1 VHIFA
6 KEHRACAPEALMI
19 SVLSKLQTYSKL
31 VALSHTVFALPFAA
45 SAVALAT
52 RAEHVPL
59 TWQRVALMLLCM
71 VSARSAAM
79 AFNRTVDRDV
89 DADNPRTRTR
99 EIPAGKV
106 SAREGAWLT
115 VIMSAVF
122 LGAAS
127 LLGFWPMVLSP
138 LVLLV
143 LLGYSLAK
151 RFTWAAHAW
160 LGVALAL
167 APGGAW
173 LAMGA
178 KPNAGI
184 VLLMVGVVT
193 WLFGFDILYSLQDE
207 AFDRERGLHSVP
219 VRFGQKKSLVLSALS
234 HVGTA
239 VCFAAAGVLLG
250 CTKYYFV
257 GVGISAAILAY
268 EHILVGPGRLEK
280 INKAFF
286 DMNAYV
292 SVGFFACTLADV
304 LLR

>member
-1 VHIFA
+1 MSSAFA
-6 KEHRACAPEALMI
+6 
-19 SVLSKLQTYSKL
+19 KLQTYARL

-52 RAEHVPL
+52 RAQHVPL
-59 TWQRVALMLLCM
+59 TWQRIVLMLVCM

-79 AFNRTVDRDV
+79 AFNRTIDRDV
-89 DADNPRTRTR
+89 DAANPRTAMR

-106 SAREGAWLT
+106 SAREGALIT
-115 VIMSAVF
+115 AVTSVVF

-127 LLGFWPMVLSP
+127 LLGFWPMVLAP
-138 LVLLV
+138 FVLAI

-151 RFTWAAHAW
+151 RFTWAAHLW

-173 LAMGA
+173 IAMGA
-178 KPNAGI
+178 KPTWGI
-184 VLLMVGVVT
+184 IALMLGVVT

-207 AFDRERGLHSVP
+207 AFDRGKGLHSVP
-219 VRFGQKKSLVLSALS
+219 VRFGQKGALVLSALA
-234 HVGTA
+234 HVLTV
-239 VCFAAAGVLLG
+239 VCFALAGVGLG
-250 CTKYYFV
+250 CTVFYFV
-257 GVGISAAILAY
+257 GVVISACILAY
-268 EHILVGPGRLEK
+268 EHVLVGPGRLEK

-292 SVGFFACTLADV
+292 SIGFFVCTLADV